1 MRIEPLGDLNKL
13 GKTSYSGMQ
22 KRWVAKS
29 ETAYSLQWDY
39 LQKVNYCIQDF
50 NETLL
55 SDKLTN
61 KDIVFLIALDT
72 WIGEAVRLIRGCYRE
87 EAVKGF
93 AYSKESELEKS
104 HAFIRGLRSI
114 VLAHPL
120 ATCEHP
126 DLGLGGDFICVDIG
140 KASAAIKLWKEGL
153 HRLTPD
159 GLVEVEE
166 IPDSDMV
173 MSCYSK
179 EGGAEFFHHIG
190 FDLLDVRNDASLRI
204 DKLYELD
211 RHLGTLKMRDCV

>member
-1 MRIEPLGDLNKL
+1 MRIEPLGDLSKL
-13 GKTSYSGMQ
+13 GKTSCSGMQ
-22 KRWVAKS
+22 KHWVAKS

-55 SDKLTN
+55 SGKFTN
-61 KDIVFLIALDT
+61 KDVVFLIALDT

-104 HAFIRGLRSI
+104 HALIRGLRSI

-120 ATCEHP
+120 ATSDHP
-126 DLGLGGDFICVDIG
+126 DLGLGGDFVCVDIG
-140 KASAAIKLWKEGL
+140 RTSAAVKLWKKGL

-159 GLVEVEE
+159 GMIDVEK
-166 IPDSDMV
+166 IPDSDIV
-173 MSCYSK
+173 LSCYSK
-179 EGGAEFFHHIG
+179 REGAEFFQHIG
-190 FDLLDVRNDASLRI
+190 FDLLDVRNDAALRV
-204 DKLYELD
+204 DKLHELD
-211 RHLGTLKMRDCV
+211 RYLGSLKMRDYV